1 MKSQNKLLIGCLV
14 FIFVMI
20 SLLIMQSVSAEPYN
34 IDEDMQLN
42 ENQIYNISNANS
54 SNFYQGIFRVLDEN
68 STLNVSNI
76 NVSNENVN
84 SSLYSNRTT
93 FWGTLEGVSN
103 ITGLL
108 MSQISDIWSTVVESI
123 VSSDVYIILSGTTG
137 NVTVSLNTTKLN
149 ETITV
154 IVTESNTSMKEYV
167 DTQDVTFNESMK
179 DYVIANNGSMKSYVD
194 LNNATQAAEISAKH
208 TPGVC
213 AAGEAV
219 QNTTTGGVECIALTT
234 DTKWPINTTVLSN
247 QSGTLGIVG
256 TFWSNIYATLAD
268 TFSRSVIISNFLNIT
283 DQRYNETIELDAQIT
298 QQEADNTTQADEI
311 SAKDS
316 WSDPVDADIIPDT
329 NNVYNL
335 GNGTKGFNY
344 GYLGAGLRH
353 TDNTDNFYLFG
364 IHTQSFFTGGSVRM
378 ILGNTGM
385 QLGNAGPY
393 VTTIY
398 DQDDMSSNSPTALA
412 TQQSIKAYADSILT
426 PSVVTVAN
434 TDRIVI
440 TDASDDGIIKAG
452 PQFIMDTT
460 TFLRNDGTWAI
471 PSGGDTQWPLN
482 TTVMQNES
490 GTLGIVGTFW
500 SNIYATL
507 ADTFSRSVIVANFLN
522 ISDQRYNETS
532 ELDSQITQQQNDNTT
547 QSGQISENT
556 DLINAVNTTANIEKL
571 GFVTGAHTTGSDVV
585 NWVGNWSEDKSDYY
599 TSSETDTAIE
609 NSNDSLKS
617 YVDTRDIF
625 YNSSIINHTNE
636 TFIAKASEEDLNVN
650 SSDYWDDNANPSDI
664 QDELLISCGNISGA
678 TSNLCTITPTA
689 GSQWTINTTVLSNQ
703 SGILGI
709 VGTYWS
715 NIYATLAD
723 TFSRSVI
730 IANFLNITDQRYN
743 ETSELDSQIT
753 QQEADNATQAAVIL
767 ANNNTQS
774 GEITANTNLANAINT
789 SANIVGLGLYLSSN
803 QKDFYNDITN
813 FTGTLTNTKTCIYTT
828 GTGIVCDTTP
838 TVGTVTSVTG
848 TSPVVSS
855 GGATPAISIPVA
867 TSIADGYLSS
877 GDWSTFNDKSD
888 TVGTVTS
895 VGASSPIVSSG
906 GATPSIS
913 ATILKDLVTT
923 APLTGAVDNV
933 FLGADA
939 DITIAMPVATT
950 SADGYLSQTDWDT
963 FNNKA
968 SSDTTYSAGD
978 GISESSEVFTVA
990 GGTALTQDAG
1000 GLSVTD
1006 NAIGNT
1012 QLEYDTGQALTSTSN
1027 PTFATLDTG
1036 QGANELYD
1044 MDQNVLEASD
1054 VTFNNITST
1063 NLLGD
1068 TDPANHQIYDN
1079 ATCWIMKA
1087 GTTTFE
1093 VCE

>member
-1 MKSQNKLLIGCLV
+1 MKLKIL
-14 FIFVMI
+14 FILFI
-20 SLLIMQSVSAEPYN
+20 LFIISVSAEPYN
-34 IDEDMQLN
+34 IDENMQLN
-42 ENQIYNISNANS
+42 ENDIYNISNANA
-54 SNFYQGIFRVLDEN
+54 SNFYQGIYRVLDEN

-84 SSLYSNRTT
+84 SSLYSNRTK

-123 VSSDVYIILSGTTG
+123 TSSDVYIILSGSTG
-137 NVTVSLNTTKLN
+137 NVTISLNETKLN
-149 ETITV
+149 ETIIV
-154 IVTESNTSMKEYV
+154 IVTESNNSMKEYV

-194 LNNATQAAEISAKH
+194 LNNATQASEISNNNDNITIISDRERTNNATQAAEISAKH

-247 QSGTLGIVG
+247 Q
-256 TFWSNIYATLAD
+256 
-268 TFSRSVIISNFLNIT
+268 
-283 DQRYNETIELDAQIT
+283 
-298 QQEADNTTQADEI
+298 
-311 SAKDS
+311 
-316 WSDPVDADIIPDT
+316 
-329 NNVYNL
+329 
-335 GNGTKGFNY
+335 
-344 GYLGAGLRH
+344 
-353 TDNTDNFYLFG
+353 
-364 IHTQSFFTGGSVRM
+364 
-378 ILGNTGM
+378 
-385 QLGNAGPY
+385 
-393 VTTIY
+393 
-398 DQDDMSSNSPTALA
+398 
-412 TQQSIKAYADSILT
+412 
-426 PSVVTVAN
+426 
-434 TDRIVI
+434 
-440 TDASDDGIIKAG
+440 
-452 PQFIMDTT
+452 
-460 TFLRNDGTWAI
+460 
-471 PSGGDTQWPLN
+471 
-482 TTVMQNES
+482 S

-753 QQEADNATQAAVIL
+753 QQLVDNATQAAVIL
-767 ANNNTQS
+767 ANNNTQA
-774 GEITANTNLANAINT
+774 GEISNLDSAILDFVNKSGDDMTGNLGMGGNAVLNASTNWEGSTEGLILEFPFDT
-789 SANIVGLGLYLSSN
+789 SNYVNSSLTLDSSS
-803 QKDFYNDITN
+803 QQND
-813 FTGTLTNTKTCIYTT
+813 
-828 GTGIVCDTTP
+828 GIVYGATFN
-838 TVGTVTSVTG
+838 
-848 TSPVVSS
+848 SS
-855 GGATPAISIPVA
+855 GGFDNDGAYMFDGGNDYISIPDDASLHINNTFTITLWAKLDKESASGYQTLLSKDGADSGEAFALRRHMA
-867 TSIADGYLSS
+867 TDDIYFAPRCYDDSPTSATQS
-877 GDWSTFNDKSD
+877 
-888 TVGTVTS
+888 VTS
-895 VGASSPIVSSG
+895 MPLDTWTFIVVTINPDNNYYVLSING
-906 GATPSIS
+906 GAFEDNDRLNCGLYPS
-913 ATILKDLVTT
+913 T
-923 APLTGAVDNV
+923 APLLIGA
-933 FLGADA
+933 
-939 DITIAMPVATT
+939 
-950 SADGYLSQTDWDT
+950 
-963 FNNKA
+963 
-968 SSDTTYSAGD
+968 
-978 GISESSEVFTVA
+978 SESSSPTEFWNGSIDEVRIYDRSLSTIEIQNLYEQKVKSKDAYGYRAKDNTWYGIQIAPEFRGTSFTDGTIIITGGDITGADDINGTDLFVTTVTATGAIA
-990 GGTALTQDAG
+990 GLTI
-1000 GLSVTD
+1000 
-1006 NAIGNT
+1006 N
-1012 QLEYDTGQALTSTSN
+1012 
-1027 PTFATLDTG
+1027 TG

-1044 MDQNVLEASD
+1044 MDQNVLKASD

-1068 TDPANHQIYDN
+1068 TDPLNHQIYDN